1 MGISFSGYLKQH
13 IQFVHEG
20 RRDHKCNECE
30 MEFSSLP
37 CLKRHI
43 LCVHEGKK
51 DHKCNECEKVFSTA
65 QSLKVHIECI
75 HEGKKDHLCIDC
87 EKKFSTSS
95 DLKRHIKRVHEGR
108 KDHKCGLCEKC
119 FCEPFELKIHM
130 KIHEK
135 EDARKEELNN
145 ITKSC
150 TFEFENSFPKR
161 GIKEE
166 SSEKKFKNIGKIAS
180 YYIKHEI
187 KVKEERNNSQSELE
201 KLINTKT
208 KIKNEETDVPI
219 IKSDSANLMAKI
231 KKVIKTEPFD

>member
-1 MGISFSGYLKQH
+1 
-13 IQFVHEG
+13 
-20 RRDHKCNECE
+20 
-30 MEFSSLP
+30 
-37 CLKRHI
+37 
-43 LCVHEGKK
+43 
-51 DHKCNECEKVFSTA
+51 
-65 QSLKVHIECI
+65 
-75 HEGKKDHLCIDC
+75 
-87 EKKFSTSS
+87 
-95 DLKRHIKRVHEGR
+95 
-108 KDHKCGLCEKC
+108 
-119 FCEPFELKIHM
+119 M

-145 ITKSC
+145 ITKLC
-150 TFEFENSFPKR
+150 TFEFENSWPKR
-161 GIKEE
+161 EIKEE

-231 KKVIKTEPFD
+231 KKEIKIEPFD

>member
-1 MGISFSGYLKQH
+1 
-13 IQFVHEG
+13 
-20 RRDHKCNECE
+20 

-108 KDHKCGLCEKC
+108 KDHKCGLCKKC

-135 EDARKEELNN
+135 EDARKEELN

-150 TFEFENSFPKR
+150 TFEFENSWPKKE
-161 GIKEE
+161 IKKE
-166 SSEKKFKNIGKIAS
+166 SSEKFFKDIGK
-180 YYIKHEI
+180 
-187 KVKEERNNSQSELE
+187 
-201 KLINTKT
+201 KT
-208 KIKNEETDVPI
+208 
-219 IKSDSANLMAKI
+219 
-231 KKVIKTEPFD
+231 